1 MSNFFDSNNN
11 TYAET
16 AYAPTTDNN
25 IPDAQRWWIWADEID
40 QPSAE
45 RQIILGVSLSWLGVD
60 ISIGACVPVPFQ
72 QHERPG
78 VALLVNDIPMPI
90 YTVETPWWIHQLQPH
105 RQQQPNPHQIVMED
119 GVQQQQHPQPYPTDH
134 WTPSDNNGEEGEDED
149 YSGERNAI
157 RQMLADTPWSP
168 CSPRQYAH
176 AECRHD
182 KENMPLAETPKSS
195 GRFLPPP
202 SKRGILSVCASTQ
215 KPYWFSSHRF
225 DTRTH
230 STGGRTASATLN
242 AGGSQTIGKKV
253 QTEWTPI
260 QMYHLCAEITPCGR
274 PSTPS
279 FNVGDPHEIGE
290 EMQIRRAQIQMHHLC
305 TEIATQSLS
314 GVPKSERAVRVL
326 LRKGCMRGSAQ
337 Y

>member
-1 MSNFFDSNNN
+1 MSNFFNSNSN

-40 QPSAE
+40 QPPAE

-105 RQQQPNPHQIVMED
+105 RQQQPNPHQLVMEE

-134 WTPSDNNGEEGEDED
+134 WTPSDNSGEEGEDED

-195 GRFLPPP
+195 GKTLLFYILVFSTHLYRALFAT
-202 SKRGILSVCASTQ
+202 SFKKRNFVSVRVYA

-242 AGGSQTIGKKV
+242 AGGSQKI
-253 QTEWTPI
+253 
-260 QMYHLCAEITPCGR
+260 EITPCGR

-279 FNVGDPHEIGE
+279 FNVGDPHEI
-290 EMQIRRAQIQMHHLC
+290 
-305 TEIATQSLS
+305 EIATQSLS
-314 GVPKSERAVRVL
+314 GMPKSERAVRVL
-326 LRKGCMRGSAQ
+326 LRKRCVRGSAQ